1 MVKKI
6 AFSAAAA
13 VSASFGASAEVH
25 EAVQVSAAAVT
36 IEKPELET
44 HLPDTIATLTVT
56 QAQADDLSSANNE
69 R

>member
-1 MVKKI
+1 MKKI
-6 AFSAAAA
+6 ALSAAAA
-13 VSASFGASAEVH
+13 VSANFGVSAEVH

-44 HLPDTIATLTVT
+44 QLPDTIATLTAT
-56 QAQADDLSSANNE
+56 QAKADDLSSANNE